1 MKWNPPF
8 LNHEKCNDNDKN
20 NRTFGDPIR
29 RQTATDSGTG
39 SQKGGPGEGEG
50 ARAEGGIKPPP
61 KGKPRPLC
69 IAMLSGT
76 EQGGHE
82 KLKRVLF
89 EGCAF

>member
-8 LNHEKCNDNDKN
+8 LNHEKCNDKN

-50 ARAEGGIKPPP
+50 ARAEGG
-61 KGKPRPLC
+61 C
-69 IAMLSGT
+69 ILLLGPGT
-76 EQGGHE
+76 TMQNGI
-82 KLKRVLF
+82 F
-89 EGCAF
+89 EFLLT